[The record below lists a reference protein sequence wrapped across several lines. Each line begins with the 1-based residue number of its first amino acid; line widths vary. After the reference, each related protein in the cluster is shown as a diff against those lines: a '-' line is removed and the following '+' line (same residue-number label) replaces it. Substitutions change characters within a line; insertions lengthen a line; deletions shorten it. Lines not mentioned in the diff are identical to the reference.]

1 MAASR
6 SRTKKLNDGGG
17 LRAPYL
23 RRISLTPPTDVARDT
38 YPFCLPIFTKPFAV
52 DFESSVTIVVGENGS
67 GKSTFL
73 EGIAALVGFDEA
85 GGGAGYRP
93 VDHSKAVETMGG
105 KLSSALKASWLPK
118 MNKGWFFRAE
128 SFFSVSRY
136 LDQSALDVNMP
147 PPDFLSYSHGEGFLR
162 FFEERC
168 RYKGIY
174 LFDEPESALS
184 PARQIEF
191 LRLIRQMDR
200 SGICQVIMA
209 THAPMLMA
217 YPDAQLLAAT
227 KYGFKPTTLDETEHY
242 RLMRE
247 FYIDPRGFIDGVV
260 FDDETN

>member
-1 MAASR
+1 MAS
-6 SRTKKLNDGGG
+6 SRTSRRGTDTG

-23 RRISLTPPTDVARDT
+23 RRVSLDPGRANAAA
-38 YPFCLPIFTKPFAV
+38 YPFCLPVFRTAFEL
-52 DFESSVTIVVGENGS
+52 DFETPITIIVGENGS

-85 GGGAGYRP
+85 GGGPGYRP

-105 KLSSALKASWLPK
+105 KLADALKASWLPK
-118 MNKGWFFRAE
+118 MSKGWFFRAE

-136 LDQSALDVNMP
+136 LDQAALDANMP

-162 FFEERC
+162 FFAERC
-168 RYKGIY
+168 HNKGIY
-174 LFDEPESALS
+174 IFDEPESALS

-191 LRLIRQMDR
+191 LKLIRQMDR

-217 YPDAQLLAAT
+217 YPGAQLLAAT
-227 KYGFKPTTLDETEHY
+227 KYGFVPTTLDETDHY

-247 FYIDPRGFIDGVV
+247 FYADPAGFVAGVV
-260 FDDETN
+260 FDDETT